1 MNRMQENCP
10 GTHIYAI
17 VFVLPVFFVLVVFAS
32 GLARLLVT
40 RPDLVLPITLGCS
53 TIAGAVF
60 WGGKVSG
67 ENRTT
72 AMCWSTYRS
81 SRLATPRLGC
91 VSFGPSCRRLLGSVG
106 HFLGLGGLFG
116 LLSLLR
122 LLRLL
127 GRCLLSL
134 SGGCLGRMSA

>member
-1 MNRMQENCP
+1 M
-10 GTHIYAI
+10 
-17 VFVLPVFFVLVVFAS
+17 VFFVLVVFAS

-53 TIAGAVF
+53 TIAGAAF
-60 WGGKVSG
+60 WGGVSG

-91 VSFGPSCRRLLGSVG
+91 VSFGPSCCRLLGSVSRS
-106 HFLGLGGLFG
+106 LGLGGLFG
-116 LLSLLR
+116 LLRLLR
-122 LLRLL
+122 LLGLL

-134 SGGCLGRMSA
+134 SGGWLGRMSA